1 MDLVI
6 RQLERKNLIVKTGV
20 VADSPL
26 VHSESITRQ
35 GAWTKTGANQRKEES
50 TKLPGNAAL
59 KKALKSN
66 RNVEL
71 V

>member
-1 MDLVI
+1 MEMVI

-26 VHSESITRQ
+26 VRSESITGQ
-35 GAWTKTGANQRKEES
+35 SAWTKTGANQRKEER
-50 TKLPGNAAL
+50 TELPGNAAL

-66 RNVEL
+66 RNAEFA
-71 V
+71 